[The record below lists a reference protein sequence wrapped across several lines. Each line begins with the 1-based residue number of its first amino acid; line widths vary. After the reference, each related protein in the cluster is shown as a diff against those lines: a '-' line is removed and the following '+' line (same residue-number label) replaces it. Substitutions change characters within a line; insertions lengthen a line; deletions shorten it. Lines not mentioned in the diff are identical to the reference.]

1 MTDSEIDYPGLVDE
15 ALRGVARS
23 VMIRVADEGL
33 PGDHHFYISFET
45 DHPDLQMSP
54 ALREAHPEEMTIIL
68 QNQYWDLVV
77 DEEGFEVM
85 LRFDG
90 EPQHLRVPW
99 MALKSFVDPEAEF
112 GLRFDAHQPEPAEIA
127 EDESSEDRH
136 QGSGDVISFEEFRNR
151 DD

>member
-1 MTDSEIDYPGLVDE
+1 MTDSGIDYPELVDE

-23 VMIRVADEGL
+23 VLTRVAEEGL
-33 PGDHHFYISFET
+33 PGDHHFYISFMT

-54 ALREAHPEEMTIIL
+54 SLRDAHPDEMTIIL

-85 LRFDG
+85 LRFGG
-90 EPQHLRVPW
+90 EPQYLRVPW
-99 MALKSFVDPEAEF
+99 LALKSFVDPEAEF
-112 GLRFDAHQPEPAEIA
+112 GLRFEAHEKAPAAVA
-127 EDESSEDRH
+127 EDESPEDR
-136 QGSGDVISFEEFRNR
+136 QESSGDVISLEEFRNR